1 VILVGATHGMG
12 LALAEAYV
20 ERWWRVGLV
29 GRDRE
34 RVENEVRR
42 LREGWPGSTVE
53 GAVLD
58 VTRRGEV
65 RPVLDGLVESLGQMD
80 LLIYCAGVMEEQAE
94 GAERMLV
101 VNVLGAVDVL
111 EWAADRL
118 VEAGEGRVAALGS
131 VAGDRGRSGNPV
143 YGASKAALHTYL
155 EGLRHRLH
163 STGVGV
169 TTVKPGWVRTRML
182 GDVPS
187 FPPSVAASRAAE
199 LIVRGLEAGRD
210 VFYVPRW
217 WWLVSAMLRAL
228 PRPLFKRVAPS

>member
-1 VILVGATHGMG
+1 
-12 LALAEAYV
+12 
-20 ERWWRVGLV
+20 
-29 GRDRE
+29 
-34 RVENEVRR
+34 
-42 LREGWPGSTVE
+42 
-53 GAVLD
+53 